1 MILEHLYQ
9 GEPGAWKIVFRASAE
24 ELARALAA
32 LEAEAGPAPDGGEED
47 RLAEAVNRA
56 ILAPDG
62 FSTVW
67 AEAVEKAGLQPVSD
81 PDFKLTALNKAEGF
95 RAEAVFFALPPLTLG
110 QYTGFVQSIEPRPIR
125 RLAIELEINQHHGAE
140 ERAADAAG
148 KAQLRQQ
155 VIAGLYARRC
165 EQARQLAQARLILCL
180 GDQVT
185 GPLPRQL
192 MAEHYLRPFVSNGAE
207 TNARASSQLEGPLY
221 DALANLSRRAQV
233 RVKLGNEGDED
244 REEGKGNAE
253 KMFTWSWLDK
263 LVDQLALGP
272 PFNSRGTQ
280 HEFDSDS
287 DEGSDR
293 CVEGWSPSNPT
304 FGSSAGVMGSSITPP
319 RAKKIISISTSSR
332 FSCTSTTLP
341 LAVIMETPAEP

>member
-56 ILAPDG
+56 I
-62 FSTVW
+62 
-67 AEAVEKAGLQPVSD
+67 
-81 PDFKLTALNKAEGF
+81 

-110 QYTGFVQSIEPRPIR
+110 QYTGFVQPIEPRPIR

-192 MAEHYLRPFVSNGAE
+192 MAEHYFAEQRRFHLSLQAQRVNFDQFLQVRGQTVEQFRAELHANAERKLRSRLGLLLVADKEGLWPSQAE
-207 TNARASSQLEGPLY
+207 VDA
-221 DALANLSRRAQV
+221 ALAAWDDKRDGERTFPANDARKARQKLASQRAEAFV
-233 RVKLGNEGDED
+233 LEHS
-244 REEGKGNAE
+244 
-253 KMFTWSWLDK
+253 TL
-263 LVDQLALGP
+263 LP
-272 PFNSRGTQ
+272 PPAQPTI
-280 HEFDSDS
+280 
-287 DEGSDR
+287 
-293 CVEGWSPSNPT
+293 VET
-304 FGSSAGVMGSSITPP
+304 A
-319 RAKKIISISTSSR
+319 
-332 FSCTSTTLP
+332 
-341 LAVIMETPAEP
+341 

>member
-32 LEAEAGPAPDGGEED
+32 VEAEAGPAPDGGEED

-110 QYTGFVQSIEPRPIR
+110 QYTGFVQPIEPRPIR

-192 MAEHYLRPFVSNGAE
+192 MAEHYFAEQRRFHLSLQAQRVNFDQFLQVRGQTVEQFRAELHANAERRLRSRLGLLLVADR
-207 TNARASSQLEGPLY
+207 RASGP
-221 DALANLSRRAQV
+221 RRPRWTPRWRPGTTSGTGSAP
-233 RVKLGNEGDED
+233 
-244 REEGKGNAE
+244 
-253 KMFTWSWLDK
+253 S
-263 LVDQLALGP
+263 P
-272 PFNSRGTQ
+272 PT
-280 HEFDSDS
+280 
-287 DEGSDR
+287 
-293 CVEGWSPSNPT
+293 
-304 FGSSAGVMGSSITPP
+304 
-319 RAKKIISISTSSR
+319 
-332 FSCTSTTLP
+332 
-341 LAVIMETPAEP
+341 TPARPARSWRASGPRRSSWSIPPCCRRPPSPPSSKPRKRPGCGPHPPKTSKTASFSPLCPVRDGG